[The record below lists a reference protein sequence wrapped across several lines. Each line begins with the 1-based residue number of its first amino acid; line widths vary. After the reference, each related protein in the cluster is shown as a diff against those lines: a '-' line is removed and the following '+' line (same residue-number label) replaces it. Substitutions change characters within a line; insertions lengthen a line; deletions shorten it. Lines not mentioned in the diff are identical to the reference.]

1 MNQKMLNNLLLTV
14 LIIGVL
20 FVSISN
26 EIVNNKKINNLLN
39 RLTEGPVNTLL
50 LLSIIGLVLTEDSK
64 IGLLL
69 SIIYLIVLIRTNRNI
84 NINEN
89 FRAGPSPLNCKT
101 YGDSRKKTGSSFYPL
116 HDQNPDDI
124 AC

>member
-1 MNQKMLNNLLLTV
+1 MNQTMLNNLLLTV
-14 LIIGVL
+14 LIICVL

-26 EIVNNKKINNLLN
+26 EIVNNEKINNLLN
-39 RLTEGPVNTLL
+39 RLTEGSVNTFL

-69 SIIYLIVLIRTNRNI
+69 SIIYLVILIRTNRNI
-84 NINEN
+84 NES

-101 YGDSRKKTGSSFYPL
+101 YGDSRKKTGSAFYPL